1 MTLSAEL
8 LELLKALE
16 RSLMPVHYL
25 VEHLDDIRVD
35 DPPYKTP
42 EDERE
47 AEETTVKV
55 QELVRMVVQAKQ
67 EPAYTMAPA
76 VIEMLGELVEEPHLD
91 EYFTVEALT
100 NVPGTTARWAK
111 LSNLGFAKSPG
122 DKIARYLRQ
131 AVGCYLHGMYDAS
144 AVLCR
149 AILEFALRER
159 LGRVGEQAA
168 EAKTE
173 LRFLIDACATTWK
186 VISGPVHQKAHAI
199 RIRGNDSIHGGAAD
213 DAKALA
219 QLLDTRDVLVELYGT
234 AKL

>member
-1 MTLSAEL
+1 MALSAEL

-16 RSLMPVHYL
+16 RSLMPVQYL
-25 VEHLDDIRVD
+25 VDHLDDIRAD
-35 DPPYKTP
+35 DPPYKSSA
-42 EDERE
+42 EEQE

-67 EPAYTMAPA
+67 EPAYTMAPS
-76 VIEMLGELVEEPHLD
+76 VIQMLSELVKEPHLD

-100 NVPGTTARWAK
+100 NVPGITARWAK

-131 AVGCYLHGMYDAS
+131 AVSCYLYGMYDAS

-149 AILEFALRER
+149 AVLEFALRER
-159 LGRVGEQAA
+159 LGPIGEKAA

-173 LRFLIDACATTWK
+173 LRFLIDACATKWR
-186 VISGPVHQKAHAI
+186 VISGLVQQKAHAI
-199 RIRGNDSIHGGAAD
+199 RNRGNGSIHSGSAD

-219 QLLDTRDVLVELYGT
+219 QLLDTRDVLVELYGA
-234 AKL
+234 AKE